1 MEILARIKDFVYGC
15 MKCTSVGFRH
25 YITQRDSN
33 QKYTYCHGHHS
44 AKGPEGH
51 VNKISP
57 NMLMDLSL
65 L

>member
-1 MEILARIKDFVYGC
+1 MLARIKDFVYGC
-15 MKCTSVGFRH
+15 RMGTSVGFRRCR
-25 YITQRDSN
+25 TQRDSD

-44 AKGPEGH
+44 AEGLQAH

-57 NMLMDLSL
+57 NILMDLSL